1 MAYVEAPVARRS
13 TAIGVAAFG
22 AASLAAG
29 TMLGP
34 RETLAGAA
42 VFVAAAVVAM
52 RELSTPTVTWPNAI
66 AAFVLVMWL
75 IPARGY
81 RLPITL
87 PFNLEPYRIV
97 LGVLLVALVVAAIY
111 GRLTLEFLG
120 FGVPLLILAGVAVV
134 AAILNYQ
141 ELSNAFEGGG
151 AFKSLSYYL
160 GFLAVFVLVA
170 STIKTQA
177 AMDTV
182 VRAVVI
188 GATIVA
194 FSAIYES
201 RSSYNVFDEL
211 SNWIPVLIREARGGF
226 EARGGNVRVYAS
238 AQHPIALSAALFM
251 AFPLALYLVGRA
263 STQLRSRLWIL
274 AAAVCAMGAVATIS
288 RTTVIMV
295 AALGIVAVWVRGRK
309 VVRFWPFLLV
319 LPIAIH
325 FAVPGALGGIY
336 KAITFQGGGL
346 AADAYA
352 RPGEQGSGRLADL
365 GPGLRLW
372 DESPLV
378 GKGIGSQVT
387 TQEAGVAQTAE
398 GAQGAVIIFDNEWLN
413 TLVSLGVVGL
423 VAVAWFVWGSLIT
436 IGRFARRVRGPR
448 SDLAAAC
455 AAAIGAFGIAMFVF
469 DAFAFVQAT
478 IFFFMIAAIGLQ
490 ARRLGPRPTDS

>member
-1 MAYVEAPVARRS
+1 MAYVEAPVARRP

-42 VFVAAAVVAM
+42 IFVAAAVVAM

-97 LGVLLVALVVAAIY
+97 FGVLLVVLVVAAIY

-151 AFKSLSYYL
+151 AFKSLSYFL

-182 VRAVVI
+182 VRALVI

-201 RSSYNVFDEL
+201 RSGYNVFDQL
-211 SNWIPVLIREARGGF
+211 ADWIPVLIREARGGF

-263 STQLRSRLWIL
+263 STQLRSRLWIV
-274 AAAVCAMGAVATIS
+274 AAGICAMGAVATIS

-295 AALGIVAVWVRGRK
+295 VALGIVAVWVRGRK

-387 TQEAGVAQTAE
+387 TKEAGVAQTAE

-423 VAVAWFVWGSLIT
+423 VAVAWFVLGSLIT

>member
-42 VFVAAAVVAM
+42 VFVAAAIVAM

-97 LGVLLVALVVAAIY
+97 LGVLLVVLVVAAIY

-141 ELSNAFEGGG
+141 ELSNAFESGG

-177 AMDTV
+177 AIDTV
-182 VRAVVI
+182 VRALVI

-201 RSSYNVFDEL
+201 RSGYNVFDEL

-387 TQEAGVAQTAE
+387 TKEAGVAQTAE

-436 IGRFARRVRGPR
+436 IGKFARRVRGPR

-469 DAFAFVQAT
+469 DAFAFIQAT

>member
-97 LGVLLVALVVAAIY
+97 LGVLLVVLVVAAIY

-134 AAILNYQ
+134 AAILNYE

-182 VRAVVI
+182 VRALVI

>member
-1 MAYVEAPVARRS
+1 MAYVEAPAGRRS
-13 TAIGVAAFG
+13 TAIGLAAVG
-22 AASLAAG
+22 ALSLAVG
-29 TMLGP
+29 TLLGP

-42 VFVAAAVVAM
+42 VLVVASLLAM
-52 RELSTPTVTWPNAI
+52 RELATPTVTWPNAI

-75 IPARGY
+75 VPARGY

-97 LGVLLVALVVAAIY
+97 LAVLLVALIAGAIG
-111 GRLTLEFLG
+111 GRLQLEFLG
-120 FGVPLLILAGVAVV
+120 FGVPLLVLAGTAVI

-141 ELSNAFEGGG
+141 ELANAFEGGG
-151 AFKSLSYYL
+151 AFKSLSYFL

-182 VRAVVI
+182 VRALVL

-194 FSAIYES
+194 LSAIYES
-201 RSSYNVFDEL
+201 RSGYNAFDHL
-211 SNWIPVLIREARGGF
+211 SEWIPALVRESRGAF
-226 EARGGNVRVYAS
+226 EERGGNVRVYAS

-263 STQLRSRLWIL
+263 STQLRSRLWIV
-274 AAAVCAMGAVATIS
+274 AAAICAMGAAATIS
-288 RTTVIMV
+288 RTTVVMAV
-295 AALGIVAVWVRGRK
+295 ALGLVAVWVRGRQ

-336 KAITFQGGGL
+336 KALTFQGGGL

-352 RPGEQGSGRLADL
+352 RPGEQGSGRLADFE
-365 GPGLRLW
+365 PGLRVW
-372 DESPLV
+372 GESPLV

-387 TQEAGVAQTAE
+387 TKEAGVAQTAE
-398 GAQGAVIIFDNEWLN
+398 GAQGAVIIFDDEWLN
-413 TLVSLGVVGL
+413 TLVSLGVIGFA
-423 VAVAWFVWGSLIT
+423 AVAWLVFGSLFT
-436 IGRFARRVRGPR
+436 VGRFARRVRGPR

-478 IFFFMIAAIGLQ
+478 IFFFLIAALGLQ
-490 ARRLGPRPTDS
+490 ARRLGPRPTDA